1 MKEVFSVGDIKILGI
16 SISLG
21 TMIFQ
26 AVIFT
31 ILIYVLK
38 NKYLS
43 KLLDALEKRRDS
55 IANKL
60 MLAESYKKE
69 AEEELLK
76 QRELTKNAVRDS
88 KRIITNARDEAAI
101 ILRDARRDALKIRTE
116 AFERA
121 RRIEKERGAS

>member
-1 MKEVFSVGDIKILGI
+1 MGDIEILGI
-16 SISLG
+16 PISLG

-31 ILIYVLK
+31 ILIYILK

-76 QRELTKNAVRDS
+76 QRELTKNAVRES
-88 KRIITNARDEAAI
+88 KRIITNARDEAAV
-101 ILRDARRDALKIRTE
+101 ILRDARKDALTIRTE

-121 RRIEKERGAS
+121 RRIQKERGAS

>member
-1 MKEVFSVGDIKILGI
+1 MGDIKILGI
-16 SISLG
+16 PISLG

-31 ILIYVLK
+31 ILIYILK
-38 NKYLS
+38 SKYLS
-43 KLLDALEKRRDS
+43 KLLIALEKRRDS

-76 QRELTKNAVRDS
+76 QREITKTAVHES
-88 KRIITNARDEAAI
+88 KRIISNAHDEAAD
-101 ILRDARRDALKIRTE
+101 ILKDARKDALKIRTE

-121 RRIEKERGAS
+121 RRINKERGAS